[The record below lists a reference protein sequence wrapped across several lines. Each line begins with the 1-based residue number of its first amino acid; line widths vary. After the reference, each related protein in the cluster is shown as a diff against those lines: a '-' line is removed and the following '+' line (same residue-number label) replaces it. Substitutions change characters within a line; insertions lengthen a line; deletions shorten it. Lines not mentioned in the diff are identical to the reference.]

1 MDKNEEEIITIK
13 VKKHPLH
20 KKKLIIRPKTPI
32 NEVVMPIPVEVMPP
46 INEVM
51 PPINE
56 VMPPINEV
64 MPPINVEVTI
74 KEKIEQYISQLNN
87 QEKIVLKIAT
97 EHLKSSFDIEK
108 SIGFKNWQK
117 NK

>member
-1 MDKNEEEIITIK
+1 MDKNEEPIITIK

-32 NEVVMPIPVEVMPP
+32 NEVMAINEVLMP
-46 INEVM
+46 INEVLM
-51 PPINE
+51 PINE
-56 VMPPINEV
+56 VVIPINEV
-64 MPPINVEVTI
+64 VMPI
-74 KEKIEQYISQLNN
+74 KEVITIEEKVEQYISQLNN

>member
-1 MDKNEEEIITIK
+1 MDNNAEPIITIK

-32 NEVVMPIPVEVMPP
+32 NEVVMPINEVTTINEVTINEVTINEVTINEVIP
-46 INEVM
+46 INEVTIEQQ
-51 PPINE
+51 IN
-56 VMPPINEV
+56 
-64 MPPINVEVTI
+64 
-74 KEKIEQYISQLNN
+74 QYISQLNN

-117 NK
+117 KL

>member
-1 MDKNEEEIITIK
+1 MDKNEEPIITIK

-46 INEVM
+46 INEVTT
-51 PPINE
+51 INE
-56 VMPPINEV
+56 VTINEV
-64 MPPINVEVTI
+64 TI
-74 KEKIEQYISQLNN
+74 EEKIEQYISQLNN

>member
-1 MDKNEEEIITIK
+1 MDKNEEPIITIK

-32 NEVVMPIPVEVMPP
+32 HVEVMPP
-46 INEVM
+46 INEVVI
-51 PPINE
+51 PINE
-56 VMPPINEV
+56 VVIPINEV
-64 MPPINVEVTI
+64 VIPINEVTI
-74 KEKIEQYISQLNN
+74 EEKINQYISQLNN

-117 NK
+117 KM

>member
-1 MDKNEEEIITIK
+1 MDNNAEPIITIK

-32 NEVVMPIPVEVMPP
+32 HVEVMPP
-46 INEVM
+46 INEVVI
-51 PPINE
+51 PINE
-56 VMPPINEV
+56 V
-64 MPPINVEVTI
+64 TI
-74 KEKIEQYISQLNN
+74 EEKINQYISQLNN

-117 NK
+117 KM

>member
-1 MDKNEEEIITIK
+1 MNNNEEPIISIKVK

-20 KKKLIIRPKTPI
+20 KKKLIIRPKTLAEEAQPQQVVVIPI
-32 NEVVMPIPVEVMPP
+32 M
-46 INEVM
+46 
-51 PPINE
+51 
-56 VMPPINEV
+56 
-64 MPPINVEVTI
+64 TI
-74 KEKIEQYISQLNN
+74 EQEIEQYISQLNN

-97 EHLKSSFDIEK
+97 EHLKSSFDIAK

>member
-1 MDKNEEEIITIK
+1 MDKNEEPIITIK

-51 PPINE
+51 A
-56 VMPPINEV
+56 INEV

-117 NK
+117 KM

>member
-1 MDKNEEEIITIK
+1 MDNNSEPIITIK

-32 NEVVMPIPVEVMPP
+32 NEVVMDIPVEVMPH
-46 INEVM
+46 INEV
-51 PPINE
+51 
-56 VMPPINEV
+56 
-64 MPPINVEVTI
+64 TI
-74 KEKIEQYISQLNN
+74 EEKIEQYISQLNN

>member
-1 MDKNEEEIITIK
+1 MDNNAEPIITIK

-32 NEVVMPIPVEVMPP
+32 NEVMPIHVEVVMP
-46 INEVM
+46 INEVVK
-51 PPINE
+51 PINE
-56 VMPPINEV
+56 VTTINEV
-64 MPPINVEVTI
+64 TI
-74 KEKIEQYISQLNN
+74 EEKIEQYISQLNN

-117 NK
+117 KFIKQF

>member
-1 MDKNEEEIITIK
+1 MDNNAEPIITIK

-20 KKKLIIRPKTPI
+20 KKKLIIRPKTPM
-32 NEVVMPIPVEVMPP
+32 NEVVMPPIPVEVMPH
-46 INEVM
+46 I
-51 PPINE
+51 
-56 VMPPINEV
+56 
-64 MPPINVEVTI
+64 TI
-74 KEKIEQYISQLNN
+74 EQQIEQYISQLNN

-117 NK
+117 KM